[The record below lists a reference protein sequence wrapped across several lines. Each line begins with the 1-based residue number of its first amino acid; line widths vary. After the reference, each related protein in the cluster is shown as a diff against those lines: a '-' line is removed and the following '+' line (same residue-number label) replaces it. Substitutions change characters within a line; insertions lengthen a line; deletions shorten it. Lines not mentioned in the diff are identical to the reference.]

1 MNKKDTIRS
10 WAYCCCISSLICWC
24 TLLAAQDRVLVWS
37 DEFTGN
43 TIDDSKW
50 AFGTGAT
57 NDNVHY
63 YTSRS
68 ENINIVDNV
77 LHIIAL
83 KESYNGFNYT
93 SALIKTKISWR
104 YGRIEARIKLPATN
118 GFVPAFWMLPGDDIY
133 GWWPNSGEID
143 IMEHPTNQVSTIY
156 GTVHTEEYNL
166 FTGVNPPQGSNIE
179 IPDAETEFHIYAA
192 EWTENQVDFYVDDQL
207 YFSFINDHNGS
218 ATWPFDRSFYIILN
232 LAVGGG
238 WVGDP
243 NETTVFPAIMEV
255 DYVRVYQD
263 LENTAISGDDF
274 VKYSSQEISYIAP
287 GIDGAY
293 FEWEVPGNA
302 TISDGQFTN
311 QIHVDWNYFGG
322 DIKAYIVTG
331 EESKIL
337 NYPVKVSENLLKNAG
352 FEKGV
357 KYWNKIVGY
366 PGEADFSRI
375 TEDVPEGSYALCINV
390 LTLGSNIWDI
400 QLSQKELM
408 LTSGKLYKLSFRAK
422 SDNANGEINLAI
434 INPGNYYV
442 YYDENIELTD
452 TWTLYEFNYTATETV
467 LANINIDLGIQTGV
481 YYLDNFLF
489 TTPELSD
496 MNQIKNGDF
505 FDGNIYWNFN
515 TLSQAQAEGSVANG
529 EYVASITEGGATEWD
544 IHLGQ
549 TGISMEYGE
558 KYFIAFDAYAADS
571 RTISSITGKNSEPWT
586 VYSGSQV
593 FNLTTEKQRYN
604 YSFIMN
610 NPTDK
615 QSRFGFDIGNS
626 DIDVFFDNIWVSSG
640 VTTGTAIPE
649 LPENR
654 GQIRLFQNYPNPFYS
669 ATTVS
674 YYLDKPGH
682 VKIIIYDM
690 LGNEVLEL
698 LNEEQITGSHFVT
711 WDGKNKIDQH
721 VNSGLY
727 YYRLVTDDARES
739 RKMLLLK

>member
-1 MNKKDTIRS
+1 MNKKDTIRRL
-10 WAYCCCISSLICWC
+10 AYCCCLSGLICWF

-37 DEFTGN
+37 DEFTGS

-50 AFGTGAT
+50 KFGTGAT

-63 YTSRS
+63 YTNRS

-77 LHIIAL
+77 LNIIAL
-83 KESYNGFNYT
+83 KESYNGFSYT

-118 GFVPAFWMLPGDDIY
+118 GFVPAFWMLPEDDIY

-156 GTVHTEEYNL
+156 GTVHTEKYNL
-166 FTGVNPPQGSNIE
+166 FAGVDPPQGSNIE

-192 EWTENQVDFYVDDQL
+192 EWTEDQIDFYVDDQL
-207 YFSFINDHNGS
+207 YYSFINDNDGS

-243 NETTVFPAIMEV
+243 DQTTVFPAIMEV

-263 LENTAISGDDF
+263 LGNTAINGDDF
-274 VKYSSQEISYIAP
+274 VTYGSQEISYIAP
-287 GIDGAY
+287 GIDGAK
-293 FEWEVPGNA
+293 FEWELPGNA

-311 QIHVDWNYFGG
+311 QIHVGWNYFGG
-322 DIKAYIVTG
+322 DIKAYVVTG
-331 EESKIL
+331 EESKTL

-366 PGEADFSRI
+366 PGEADFNRI
-375 TEDVPEGSYALCINV
+375 TEDVPEGSYALCIDV
-390 LTLGSNIWDI
+390 QALGTNTWDI

-408 LTSGKLYKLSFRAK
+408 LTTGKQYKLSFRAK
-422 SDNANGEINLAI
+422 SDNGNGEINLAI

-442 YYDENIELTD
+442 YYDERFELTD
-452 TWTLYEFNYTATETV
+452 TWTLYEINYTATETV

-489 TTPELSD
+489 TTPELSN

-505 FDGNIYWNFN
+505 FDGDSCWNFN
-515 TLSQAQAEGSVANG
+515 TLSLAQAEGTVANG
-529 EYVASITEGGATEWD
+529 EYVASITEGGDAEWD

-549 TGISMEYGE
+549 TGISIEYGN
-558 KYFIAFDAYAADS
+558 KYFVAFDAYAADS

-586 VYSGSQV
+586 VYGNQV
-593 FNLTTEKQRYN
+593 FSLTTEKQRYN

-610 NPTDK
+610 NETDK

-626 DIDVFFDNIWVSSG
+626 DVDVFFDNIWVSSG
-640 VTTGTAIPE
+640 ETAGTVIPD
-649 LPENR
+649 LPETQGSN
-654 GQIRLFQNYPNPFYS
+654 RLFQNYPNPFSS

-682 VKIIIYDM
+682 VKIIIYDL
-690 LGNEVLEL
+690 LGNEILEL
-698 LNEEQITGSHFVT
+698 LNEKQMAGSHIVT
-711 WDGKNKIDQH
+711 WDGKNKMDQH

-727 YYRLVTDDARES
+727 YYQLVTNEARES
-739 RKMLLLK
+739 KKMLLLK